1 MTRKP
6 IASNEEDRSRDRR
19 SLIRATPTRQD
30 AEKLNRINIQRRPIE
45 PLLVGEPHPLVW
57 FTHLSAPQS
66 RTAVS
71 IADAQ
76 DGHNQDCA
84 KTQRL
89 WR

>member
-1 MTRKP
+1 M
-6 IASNEEDRSRDRR
+6 IDE
-19 SLIRATPTRQD
+19 RAEGPRADVVAADQ
-30 AEKLNRINIQRRPIE
+30 AQPIE

-66 RTAVS
+66 RTAPS

>member
-1 MTRKP
+1 MPERHFRHQG
-6 IASNEEDRSRDRR
+6 A
-19 SLIRATPTRQD
+19 LRQD
-30 AEKLNRINIQRRPIE
+30 RLGELDVLARIDVAQPIE

-66 RTAVS
+66 RTAHS

-76 DGHNQDCA
+76 DGHNQYCA
-84 KTQRL
+84 KAQRL